1 MVKTQ
6 EQVFEDIHEIG
17 ELRRLKMNA
26 DYVLREMIALDRFR
40 SIHPETSRADLEV
53 MAAWIGKQAKGL
65 SCAVMIQAWN
75 ATR

>member
-1 MVKTQ
+1 MAKTQ
-6 EQVFEDIHEIG
+6 EQVFTDIHEIG

-26 DYVLREMIALDRFR
+26 DYVLGEMIALDRFR
-40 SIHPETSRADLEV
+40 SMHPKVSRADLEV